1 MAKSPS
7 APNNASAFLL
17 GIIATI
23 LLGWLLKV
31 GSAILQ
37 PLAIAMLLAS
47 MLAPVVRFGARFRV
61 PPMVSVL
68 GMVTLLF
75 TGIVQL
81 IFLAQANLAVFLEQP
96 TPIEVAPSSSQSA
109 PANPGPPLK
118 VGAAPAGGSA
128 TGDSV
133 TGDSASSQVEN
144 DGQVEP
150 QDTEGLGNSAEESM
164 QASADLAAAAGD
176 EATAGDSPAAGSA
189 GADGSPGGIN
199 PGDSNTPGGS
209 PVAGTSQQ
217 GNSGTGAPD
226 APGQGSAA
234 SGDSTPKPEVETR
247 EENEG
252 RRLDPVSSSQAE
264 RIAEAGGISR
274 LIDNLSARLDRSAL
288 PGQLVGYLK
297 KELSEFK
304 AEDRATQLAQ
314 AFLGSGVNVFRTMLL
329 VVIYMLFI
337 FAEQAVFRRKILA
350 VAGDRR
356 EDAARVLDTMARG
369 IQQFLG
375 IKTLISVATGAI
387 SYSMLVALQ
396 IPYALLWGIL
406 TFALNFIP
414 YFGSLLAGI
423 FATATALAV
432 EPTVDKALIVGIGY
446 FTLNTVLGSIVE
458 PKVMGRELDL
468 SPLVILFSVVVWGSL
483 WGVVGAFLAVP
494 LTAAMQIVLASSDA
508 TRPIAVML
516 SSGPPRDSRRSAA
529 RLPYKKAG

>member
-1 MAKSPS
+1 MAKASN
-7 APNNASAFLL
+7 APNNASAVLL

-31 GSAILQ
+31 GSPILQ

-47 MLAPVVRFGARFRV
+47 MLAPVVRLGARFRI

-68 GMVTLLF
+68 GIVTLLF
-75 TGIVQL
+75 FGIVQL

-96 TPIEVAPSSSQSA
+96 ASIEVSA
-109 PANPGPPLK
+109 VQPTP
-118 VGAAPAGGSA
+118 APAGEPGDRTSVEDDSSEALPDPLGPPRETTPA
-128 TGDSV
+128 TAPQEATTVGTAEVEGDPEA
-133 TGDSASSQVEN
+133 D
-144 DGQVEP
+144 
-150 QDTEGLGNSAEESM
+150 NSAVATDEDVEQTEES
-164 QASADLAAAAGD
+164 
-176 EATAGDSPAAGSA
+176 
-189 GADGSPGGIN
+189 
-199 PGDSNTPGGS
+199 
-209 PVAGTSQQ
+209 
-217 GNSGTGAPD
+217 
-226 APGQGSAA
+226 
-234 SGDSTPKPEVETR
+234 
-247 EENEG
+247 EG
-252 RRLDPVSSSQAE
+252 PRLDPVSASQAE

-288 PGQLVGYLK
+288 PSQLIVYLK
-297 KELSEFK
+297 NELAQFK
-304 AEDRATQLAQ
+304 AEDRAAQLAQ

-356 EDAARVLDTMARG
+356 EGATRVLDTMARG

-375 IKTLISVATGAI
+375 IKALVSVATGAVC
-387 SYSMLVALQ
+387 YSMLVALQ

-432 EPTVDKALIVGIGY
+432 EPTIDKAVIVAVGY
-446 FTLNTVLGSIVE
+446 FTVNTVLGSIVE
-458 PKVMGRELDL
+458 PKVLGRELDL
-468 SPLVILFSVVVWGSL
+468 SPLVILFSVVVWGTL

-494 LTAAMQIVLASSDA
+494 LTAAIQIVLASSDA

-516 SSGPPRDSRRSAA
+516 SSGPPRDSRRSKP
-529 RLPYKKAG
+529 RLPYKQAG

>member
-1 MAKSPS
+1 MAKASNAPS
-7 APNNASAFLL
+7 NASAFLL

-23 LLGWLLKV
+23 LLGWLFKV

-37 PLAIAMLLAS
+37 PLAIALLLAS
-47 MLAPVVRFGARFRV
+47 MLAPVVRFGARFRI

-68 GMVTLLF
+68 GMVSLLF
-75 TGIVQL
+75 VGIVQL

-96 TPIEVAPSSSQSA
+96 APIEVSVGQPA
-109 PANPGPPLK
+109 PALPEGPTA
-118 VGAAPAGGSA
+118 GAGTA
-128 TGDSV
+128 
-133 TGDSASSQVEN
+133 
-144 DGQVEP
+144 
-150 QDTEGLGNSAEESM
+150 GNSEDGEPT
-164 QASADLAAAAGD
+164 AA
-176 EATAGDSPAAGSA
+176 TPAGSA
-189 GADGSPGGIN
+189 AQGEEGDPPAEGEGLQSGA
-199 PGDSNTPGGS
+199 
-209 PVAGTSQQ
+209 AGPE
-217 GNSGTGAPD
+217 GTGAAESNAGEAAMVGD
-226 APGQGSAA
+226 AEQA
-234 SGDSTPKPEVETR
+234 

-252 RRLDPVSSSQAE
+252 PRLDPVSSSQAE

-288 PGQLVGYLK
+288 PSQLVAYLK
-297 KELSEFK
+297 KELAEFK

-356 EDAARVLDTMARG
+356 EDATRVLDTMARG
-369 IQQFLG
+369 LQQFLG

-387 SYSMLVALQ
+387 CYSMLVALQ

-414 YFGSLLAGI
+414 YFGSLLAGL

-432 EPTVDKALIVGIGY
+432 EPTVDKAVIVAVGY
-446 FTLNTVLGSIVE
+446 FTVNTVLGSIVE

-468 SPLVILFSVVVWGSL
+468 SPLVILFSVVAWGTL
-483 WGVVGAFLAVP
+483 WGLVGAFLAVP
-494 LTAAMQIVLASSDA
+494 LTAAIQIVLASSDA

-516 SSGPPRDSRRSAA
+516 SSGPPRDSRRSTP
-529 RLPYKKAG
+529 RLPYKQAG

>member
-1 MAKSPS
+1 MAKASNAPS
-7 APNNASAFLL
+7 NASAFLL

-23 LLGWLLKV
+23 LLGWLFKV
-31 GSAILQ
+31 GSVILQ

-68 GMVTLLF
+68 GMVSLLF
-75 TGIVQL
+75 YGIVQL
-81 IFLAQANLAVFLEQP
+81 VFLAQANLAVFLEQP
-96 TPIEVAPSSSQSA
+96 APIEVSSIQAPTGTRAAQ
-109 PANPGPPLK
+109 GT
-118 VGAAPAGGSA
+118 GTAAPGAPGVEPPTEVLHGDTPADADDASKVSEGSQADPSRTSDAGPERSKANDPGASPAELAGGAEATEGQLSA
-128 TGDSV
+128 E
-133 TGDSASSQVEN
+133 QVEEAEN
-144 DGQVEP
+144 D
-150 QDTEGLGNSAEESM
+150 
-164 QASADLAAAAGD
+164 
-176 EATAGDSPAAGSA
+176 
-189 GADGSPGGIN
+189 
-199 PGDSNTPGGS
+199 
-209 PVAGTSQQ
+209 
-217 GNSGTGAPD
+217 
-226 APGQGSAA
+226 
-234 SGDSTPKPEVETR
+234 
-247 EENEG
+247 G
-252 RRLDPVSSSQAE
+252 RRLDPVSASQAE
-264 RIAEAGGISR
+264 RIAEVGGISR

-288 PGQLVGYLK
+288 PDQLVAYLK
-297 KELSEFK
+297 KELAEFK

-387 SYSMLVALQ
+387 CYSMLVALQ

-432 EPTVDKALIVGIGY
+432 EPTVDKALIVAIGY
-446 FTLNTVLGSIVE
+446 FTVNTVLGSIVE

-468 SPLVILFSVVVWGSL
+468 SPLVILFSVVVWGTL
-483 WGVVGAFLAVP
+483 WGLVGAFLAVP
-494 LTAAMQIVLASSDA
+494 LTAAIQIVLASSDA

-516 SSGPPRDSRRSAA
+516 SSGPPRDSRRSVP
-529 RLPYKKAG
+529 RLPYKQAG

>member
-1 MAKSPS
+1 MAKASN

-31 GSAILQ
+31 GSPILQ

-75 TGIVQL
+75 FGIVQL

-96 TPIEVAPSSSQSA
+96 APIEVSVAQPAPVTPATEGQVEGDAAGGTPESGA
-109 PANPGPPLK
+109 PTVETPSEAANPGE
-118 VGAAPAGGSA
+118 AA
-128 TGDSV
+128 
-133 TGDSASSQVEN
+133 Q
-144 DGQVEP
+144 
-150 QDTEGLGNSAEESM
+150 L
-164 QASADLAAAAGD
+164 
-176 EATAGDSPAAGSA
+176 PAAGEDIEA
-189 GADGSPGGIN
+189 GDAESPG
-199 PGDSNTPGGS
+199 DLATD
-209 PVAGTSQQ
+209 AD
-217 GNSGTGAPD
+217 PD
-226 APGQGSAA
+226 AA
-234 SGDSTPKPEVETR
+234 ETSEDAEQV

-252 RRLDPVSSSQAE
+252 PRLDPVSASQAE

-288 PGQLVGYLK
+288 PSQLVAYLK
-297 KELSEFK
+297 KELAEFR

-375 IKTLISVATGAI
+375 IKALISVATGAI
-387 SYSMLVALQ
+387 CYSMLVALQ

-432 EPTVDKALIVGIGY
+432 EPTVDKAVIVAVGY
-446 FTLNTVLGSIVE
+446 FTVNTVLGSIVE

-468 SPLVILFSVVVWGSL
+468 SPLVILFSVVVWGTL
-483 WGVVGAFLAVP
+483 WGLVGAFLAVP
-494 LTAAMQIVLASSDA
+494 LTAAIQIVLASSDA

-516 SSGPPRDSRRSAA
+516 SSGPPRDSRRSTP
-529 RLPYKKAG
+529 RLPYKQAG

>member
-1 MAKSPS
+1 MAKASNAQS
-7 APNNASAFLL
+7 NASAFLL

-31 GSAILQ
+31 GSPILQ

-75 TGIVQL
+75 FGIVQL

-96 TPIEVAPSSSQSA
+96 APIEVSVAQPAPVTPQGSED
-109 PANPGPPLK
+109 
-118 VGAAPAGGSA
+118 AGTA
-128 TGDSV
+128 E
-133 TGDSASSQVEN
+133 GDSAEGTPESGQPSVETPP
-144 DGQVEP
+144 GA
-150 QDTEGLGNSAEESM
+150 TG
-164 QASADLAAAAGD
+164 AGED
-176 EATAGDSPAAGSA
+176 ALVPAAGEGTQAA
-189 GADGSPGGIN
+189 GAEAE
-199 PGDSNTPGGS
+199 GDSEADADTA
-209 PVAGTSQQ
+209 AGTEE
-217 GNSGTGAPD
+217 D
-226 APGQGSAA
+226 AEQA
-234 SGDSTPKPEVETR
+234 

-252 RRLDPVSSSQAE
+252 PRLDPVSASQAE

-288 PGQLVGYLK
+288 PSQLVAYLK
-297 KELSEFK
+297 KELAEFR

-337 FAEQAVFRRKILA
+337 FAELAVFRRKILA

-375 IKTLISVATGAI
+375 IKALISVATGAI
-387 SYSMLVALQ
+387 CYSMLVALQ

-423 FATATALAV
+423 FATVTALAV
-432 EPTVDKALIVGIGY
+432 EPTVDKAVIVAVGY
-446 FTLNTVLGSIVE
+446 FTVNTVLGSIVE

-468 SPLVILFSVVVWGSL
+468 SPLVILFSVVVWGTL

-494 LTAAMQIVLASSDA
+494 LTAAIQIVLASSDA

-516 SSGPPRDSRRSAA
+516 SSGPPRDSRRSTP
-529 RLPYKKAG
+529 RLPYKQAG